1 MKWMI
6 FSLFL
11 FCCTAVN
18 AQDTTITRVEE
29 TFIGGDAS
37 WRNFIQQN
45 IDNSVPGKNKAPI
58 GNYLVEVGFY
68 VDTTGRLINIKPIT
82 HKGYGME
89 AEVIRL
95 LKKSPK
101 WSPARE
107 NGRPVR
113 VYRKQQVLFSVQ

>member
-1 MKWMI
+1 MKCMI
-6 FSLFL
+6 LSLLL
-11 FCCTAVN
+11 FFCNAAN
-18 AQDTTITRVEE
+18 AQDTTITRIEE

-58 GNYLVEVGFY
+58 GNYLVEVGFFI
-68 VDTTGRLINIKPIT
+68 DTTGKLIDLKPIT

-95 LKKSPK
+95 LKRSPK
-101 WSPARE
+101 WSPARL

-113 VYRKQQVLFSVQ
+113 TYRTQQVLFSVQ